1 MKVYEWVS
9 HLYYR
14 VYWSCFFT
22 RLVGTWV
29 VGVPRQHRYG
39 YRPWGSRDRRAP
51 LRAPQLTQRH
61 LRCSCLA
68 PDAPPWGRGVISV
81 ASGARAWHRSHVLPR
96 PAPFAGPRT
105 RTQIRMHRLLSIQNS
120 GVAPI
125 ALTCLALR
133 GGCVNTPAVR
143 HRSDVLLWTSA
154 LPGRQSWSPL
164 GARLPSPWLSSPVHR
179 YSAAPAAAATAE
191 GAAYSLYGWAAV
203 AYSMGAAC
211 LLYCTTPLVCLSFFL
226 PFYV

>member
-39 YRPWGSRDRRAP
+39 HRPWGSRDRRAP

-61 LRCSCLA
+61 LRCLCLA
-68 PDAPPWGRGVISV
+68 PVVPPRGRGVGSV
-81 ASGARAWHRSHVLPR
+81 ASSTRAWYRSHVLLGLP
-96 PAPFAGPRT
+96 PLPVPRT
-105 RTQIRMHRLLSIQNS
+105 RTQVRMHRLLSIQNS

-125 ALTCLALR
+125 ALACLALR

-154 LPGRQSWSPL
+154 LPGRQTVLRPDSVRHGLYLLWQGSRQRAEQQSGEAP
-164 GARLPSPWLSSPVHR
+164 PDLSVHR
-179 YSAAPAAAATAE
+179 TDHSSRAHFEHTPSAH
-191 GAAYSLYGWAAV
+191 
-203 AYSMGAAC
+203 C
-211 LLYCTTPLVCLSFFL
+211 
-226 PFYV
+226 